1 MCMPALRPA
10 HVLAAVFLLSF
21 AFVWWLTGDR
31 LILINDE
38 GIYLSLGARIAA
50 GEVLYRDLFGITGPG
65 AFWLLA
71 LVFKIAG
78 VSLAAAHVVLAVEI
92 AILTTIVF
100 FVSRQLA
107 DAASAGIAAAIFL
120 ALNASDAS
128 MMTNNHRWDAD
139 TYALLG
145 IVAIWRGRPFLGGF
159 LLALSVWT
167 TPIFA
172 ITAITAVAA
181 SLLIGKSPWRV
192 AAGGAA
198 GAVAGL
204 TALFV
209 TGSLPG
215 FIENLLWAKE
225 NYSDA
230 NTMGYGAVIG
240 GYPALFDG
248 ASGALDFVV
257 RAMIVVGMTLP
268 VWLPPL
274 CGLLVLRNRDRNLI
288 YFCVCGVSMIAG
300 VSPRF
305 DVGHLVFAVPLFY
318 PVAAT
323 FLQRAR
329 WTVLPIGAIA
339 GVFLLSAIVQRAN
352 TELVD
357 TPIGRVRTDP
367 GSAELVRWLTA
378 NIKPGEPMFV
388 YPYPPIAYFLTQGQ
402 NVSRFS
408 VLQPGLFTVA
418 DEKQATED
426 MLRRPPAKVLYMDVP
441 KADFLRI
448 WPASDPN
455 RLELKYLHIFV
466 TNNYQDTI
474 QFRNLHI
481 YTPKALA
488 GNSPR

>member
-1 MCMPALRPA
+1 MTALRPA

-21 AFVWWLTGDR
+21 AFVWWLAGDR
-31 LILINDE
+31 LIFINDE

-65 AFWLLA
+65 SFWLLA

-78 VSLAAAHVVLAVEI
+78 VSLAAAHVVLAVQI
-92 AILTTIVF
+92 ATLTTLVF

-107 DAASAGIAAAIFL
+107 DVASAGIAAAIFL
-120 ALNASDAS
+120 ALNTADPS

-139 TYALLG
+139 TYAILG
-145 IVAIWRGRPFLGGF
+145 IVAIWRGRTFLGGF

-172 ITAITAVAA
+172 ITAVTAVAA
-181 SLLIGKSPWRV
+181 ALLIGQSPWRII
-192 AAGGAA
+192 AGGAT
-198 GAVAGL
+198 GAAAGL
-204 TALFV
+204 SALIA
-209 TGSLPG
+209 TGSFPG
-215 FIENLLWAKE
+215 FIQNLLWAKD
-225 NYSDA
+225 NYSEA
-230 NTMGYGAVIG
+230 NTMGYGTVFG
-240 GYPALFDG
+240 GYAGLFEG
-248 ASGALDFVV
+248 ATGIGEFVV
-257 RAMIVVGMTLP
+257 RALVVIGLTLP

-305 DVGHLVFAVPLFY
+305 DLGHLVFAVPLFY

-323 FLQRAR
+323 FLQSAR

-339 GVFLLSAIVQRAN
+339 GVFVLSAIVQRAN
-352 TELVD
+352 TELIH

-367 GSAELVRWLTA
+367 GSAELVRWITA

-402 NVSRFS
+402 NVSRFA
-408 VLQPGLFTVA
+408 VLQPGLFTLD
-418 DEKQATED
+418 DEKQATVD
-426 MLRRPPAKVLYMDVP
+426 MLRKPPAKVLYMDLA
-441 KADFLRI
+441 KEDFLRI

-455 RLELKYLHIFV
+455 RLELRYLHNFV
-466 TNNYQDTI
+466 VNNYQDTV
-474 QFRNLHI
+474 QFRNLHL

-488 GNSPR
+488 SNSRQ

>member
-1 MCMPALRPA
+1 MTALRPA
-10 HVLAAVFLLSF
+10 HGLTAVFLLSF
-21 AFVWWLTGDR
+21 AFVWWLSGDR

-38 GIYLSLGARIAA
+38 GIYLSLAARIAE

-65 AFWLLA
+65 SFWLLA
-71 LVFKIAG
+71 LVFKAAG
-78 VSLAAAHVVLAVEI
+78 VSLAAAHVVLAVQI
-92 AILTTIVF
+92 AILTTVVF
-100 FVSRQLA
+100 YISRKLA

-120 ALNASDAS
+120 ALNSADSS

-145 IVAIWRGRPFLGGF
+145 IVAIWRGRTVLGGF

-172 ITAITAVAA
+172 ITALTAAA
-181 SLLIGKSPWRV
+181 ATLLIGQSPWRV
-192 AAGGAA
+192 VAGGAA
-198 GAVAGL
+198 GAVTGL
-204 TALFV
+204 AALIA
-209 TGSLPG
+209 TGSLRG
-215 FIENLLWAKE
+215 FIDNLLWAKD
-225 NYSDA
+225 NYSEA
-230 NTMGYGAVIG
+230 NRMGYGAVIG

-248 ASGALDFVV
+248 AAGTVDFGV
-257 RAMIVVGMTLP
+257 RILIVIGMTLP

-274 CGLLVLRNRDRNLI
+274 CGLLVLRNRDCNLI
-288 YFCVCGVSMIAG
+288 YFYACGVSMIAG

-305 DVGHLVFAVPLFY
+305 DVGHLIFAAPLFY

-339 GVFLLSAIVQRAN
+339 GVFVLSAIIQRAN

-378 NIKPGEPMFV
+378 NIQPGERMFV
-388 YPYPPIAYFLTQGQ
+388 YPYPPIAYFLTRGQ

-408 VLQPGLFTVA
+408 VLQPSLFTLD
-418 DEKQATED
+418 DEKQATGD
-426 MLRRPPAKVLYMDVP
+426 LLRNPPAKVLYMDIA
-441 KADFLRI
+441 KADFLRL
-448 WPASDPN
+448 WPASNPN
-455 RLELKYLHIFV
+455 RLELRYLHNFV
-466 TNNYQDTI
+466 VNNYQETV

-488 GNSPR
+488 RNARQ